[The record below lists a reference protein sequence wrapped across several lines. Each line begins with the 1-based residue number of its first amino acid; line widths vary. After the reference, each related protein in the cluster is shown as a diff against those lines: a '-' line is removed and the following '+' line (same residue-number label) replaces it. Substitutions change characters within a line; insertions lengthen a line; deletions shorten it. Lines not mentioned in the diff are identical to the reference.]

1 MLEERIIY
9 TNGNFIGWNDAKVHL
24 MSHSFGRGSAIFE
37 IFAITETNE
46 GPAIFRLDEHIDRLY
61 RSSDL
66 VNMKLPMDKEEL
78 QRAVIETARKNNV
91 SRGFVKIIGY
101 HSQIAFD
108 IAPPNMALDLS
119 IIVLDPAQDLGG
131 IEDTFERGI
140 SLCIS
145 KWRKLD
151 PQSVPVE
158 AKAAAN
164 YLNGLMSRAN
174 AESRGFE
181 NAVLLDSQGFI
192 AEGAIDSIFLVKE
205 GVLMTPSRGTI
216 LASITRKSLLEIA
229 EATGID
235 RYEGRLAPHLF
246 YEADEIFL
254 ANSAVRVLPV
264 RKIED
269 RELQVVPGPLSVKLK
284 GLMDRIQSGADERFK
299 DWLFPVG

>member
-37 IFAITETNE
+37 IFTINKTNK

-61 RSSDL
+61 RSADL
-66 VNMKLPMDKEEL
+66 VNMELPMDKEAL
-78 QRAVIETARKNNV
+78 QHAVLETVKKNNV
-91 SRGFVKIIGY
+91 SKGSVKIIGY
-101 HSQIAFD
+101 YSQIAFD
-108 IAPPNMALDLS
+108 IALPQKALDIS
-119 IIVLDPAQDLGG
+119 IIVLDPAQDMGG
-131 IEDTFERGI
+131 ADDPFERGI
-140 SLCIS
+140 NLCIS

-158 AKAAAN
+158 AKVAAN
-164 YLNGLMSRAN
+164 YLNGLMSRTEAKG
-174 AESRGFE
+174 RGFE
-181 NAVLLDSQGFI
+181 SAVLLDSQGFI
-192 AEGAIDSIFLVKE
+192 AEGAIDSIFLVKN

-229 EATGID
+229 KATGID
-235 RYEGRLAPHLF
+235 LYEGRLAPRLL

-254 ANSAVRVLPV
+254 ANSTFRVLPV

-269 RELQVVPGPLSVKLK
+269 RELKAVPGPLSVKLK

-299 DWLFPVG
+299 AWLFPVG